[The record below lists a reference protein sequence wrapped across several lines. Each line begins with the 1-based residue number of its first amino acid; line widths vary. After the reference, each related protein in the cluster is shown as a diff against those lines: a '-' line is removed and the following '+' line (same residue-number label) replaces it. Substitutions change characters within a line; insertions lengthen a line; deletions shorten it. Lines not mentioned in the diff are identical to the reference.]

1 MSPPMGQKAF
11 CIQHAKINEACES
24 NVEKVQDNSLLSGDG
39 KKEIRQLIKVREL
52 SFAVVCF
59 MRAAKAIQ
67 LVISEH
73 NSQELEERDG
83 ELKRLQETRKQ
94 LILKLCNVQKQTE
107 STEQKLKK
115 MEGEHEKAVRAIQ
128 GFIER
133 EQQMRDM
140 DFCKDQKIQELEAEL
155 RKRRNAHI
163 PVSLKDLGVKNAD
176 DRENE
181 SCKQV
186 TIAICDFYL
195 SFVDLRVSELR
206 A

>member
-1 MSPPMGQKAF
+1 
-11 CIQHAKINEACES
+11 
-24 NVEKVQDNSLLSGDG
+24 
-39 KKEIRQLIKVREL
+39 
-52 SFAVVCF
+52 
-59 MRAAKAIQ
+59 
-67 LVISEH
+67 
-73 NSQELEERDG
+73 LEERDG

-133 EQQMRDM
+133 EQQMRDV
-140 DFCKDQKIQELEAEL
+140 DFCKDQKILELETEL
-155 RKRRNAHI
+155 RKRKNAHI
-163 PVSLKDLGVKNAD
+163 PVSLKDLGVKKAD
-176 DRENE
+176 DRETE
-181 SCKQV
+181 SYKQV
-186 TIAICDFYL
+186 TIAIYNFDL